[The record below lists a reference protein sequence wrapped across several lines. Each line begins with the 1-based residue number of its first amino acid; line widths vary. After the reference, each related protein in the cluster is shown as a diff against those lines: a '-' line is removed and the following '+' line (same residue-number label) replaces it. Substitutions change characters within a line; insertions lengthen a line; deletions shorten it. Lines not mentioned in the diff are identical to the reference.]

1 MASLSLRWKLLHSVW
16 CVGRCLVL
24 FPCLY
29 WERCNGNKSQE
40 LGTCSCAISNLVCCT
55 AILHCKASWLCF
67 IAGSVAAIGYLSQKD
82 LLYKKSFGCLLGKE
96 KNRKKKK
103 RASRQAVSILWC
115 SAEHCTAMWGSEKS
129 SGASTPGG
137 ENHCYSCIYAPGPEE
152 PVKQQMG
159 NQQTKIQIPPQN
171 EAVV

>member
-55 AILHCKASWLCF
+55 AVLHCKASWLCF

-103 RASRQAVSILWC
+103 KGQVGKLFPSCGVVQSTAQWCGEVKSPVELLLMEEKTTVIPVFMLQAQRS
-115 SAEHCTAMWGSEKS
+115 
-129 SGASTPGG
+129 
-137 ENHCYSCIYAPGPEE
+137 
-152 PVKQQMG
+152 Q
-159 NQQTKIQIPPQN
+159 
-171 EAVV
+171 